1 MQLNQTL
8 VPGKKRPVKVL
19 QYGEGNFLRAF
30 IDYMIDVANEK
41 GVTDMSVAV
50 VKPIPF
56 GSLERFAAQDNQI
69 GRAHV

>member
-30 IDYMIDVANEK
+30 IDTMIDVATET
-41 GVTDMSVAV
+41 GVTDM
-50 VKPIPF
+50 
-56 GSLERFAAQDNQI
+56 
-69 GRAHV
+69 